1 MIAIIDLKGAKLK
14 DISNKQTVMVYKQA
28 ILEFQRFFQEMLFK
42 AFIVNAPMF
51 FQGLWEDELSVTID
65 KTTL

>member
-1 MIAIIDLKGAKLK
+1 
-14 DISNKQTVMVYKQA
+14 
-28 ILEFQRFFQEMLFK
+28 MLHT

-65 KTTL
+65 KATLQKIKITGGESHPEMLEMIEESELPDIYGGECSCKA

>member
-14 DISNKQTVMVYKQA
+14 DLSNKQMVTVYKQA
-28 ILEFQRFFQEMLFK
+28 VLEFQRFFQEMLYK

-51 FQGLWEDELSVTID
+51 FYGLWEDELSMTVD
-65 KTTL
+65 KSTL

>member
-14 DISNKQTVMVYKQA
+14 DLSNKQMVTVYKQA
-28 ILEFQRFFQEMLFK
+28 VLEFQRFFQEMLYK

-51 FQGLWEDELSVTID
+51 F
-65 KTTL
+65 